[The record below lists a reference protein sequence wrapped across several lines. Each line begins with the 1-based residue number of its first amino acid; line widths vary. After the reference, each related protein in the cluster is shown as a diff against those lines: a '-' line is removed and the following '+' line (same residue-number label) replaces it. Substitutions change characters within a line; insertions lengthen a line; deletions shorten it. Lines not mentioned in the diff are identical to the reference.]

1 MAKRKLDEHDRPAV
15 MESEDALAIAPNSST
30 TTTTSKPSAA
40 PPPASF
46 SSLGLEPRLLRA
58 IRDQK
63 WASPTAIQSAAIP
76 HALQGRDILARSG
89 TGTGKTGAY
98 MLPLLHNTLQR
109 KGHTTLILAPTKEL
123 CQQLYRV
130 ARSLTIHCASEI
142 RVKNIAD
149 KSSDAATKAALADK
163 PEIVIAT
170 PARAWA
176 NINSGALDLSASLSA
191 LVVDEAD
198 LTIAYGS
205 QSDLQSI
212 SENIPSGVQKIL
224 VSATLNTEVEGLSLL
239 LCSDPIVL
247 KLDDLEK
254 NSQKVKQYVLK
265 VAEEE
270 KCKQRPRIIEVVL
283 N

>member
-1 MAKRKLDEHDRPAV
+1 
-15 MESEDALAIAPNSST
+15 
-30 TTTTSKPSAA
+30 
-40 PPPASF
+40 
-46 SSLGLEPRLLRA
+46 
-58 IRDQK
+58 
-63 WASPTAIQSAAIP
+63 
-76 HALQGRDILARSG
+76 
-89 TGTGKTGAY
+89 

-149 KSSDAATKAALADK
+149 KASDAATKAALADK
-163 PEIVIAT
+163 PEVVIAT

-176 NINSGALDLSASLSA
+176 NINSGALDLSALSA

-205 QSDLQSI
+205 QSDLESI

-224 VSATLNTEVEGLSLL
+224 VSATV
-239 LCSDPIVL
+239 
-247 KLDDLEK
+247 
-254 NSQKVKQYVLK
+254 
-265 VAEEE
+265 
-270 KCKQRPRIIEVVL
+270 RIPNVRTA
-283 N
+283 